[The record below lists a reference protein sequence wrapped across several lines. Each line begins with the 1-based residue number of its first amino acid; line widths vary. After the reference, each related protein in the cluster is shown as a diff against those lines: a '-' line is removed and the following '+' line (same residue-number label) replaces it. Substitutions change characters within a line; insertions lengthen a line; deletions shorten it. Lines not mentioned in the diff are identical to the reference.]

1 VQRADNR
8 IGGTRAM
15 VLCVQSISFGG
26 ADIPINFVY
35 RTQVL
40 PVKFENDHVGC
51 FTEARR
57 TPDDDL
63 QRGLEFGQRSADDF
77 KNLRCRLR
85 RRSLSGCAM
94 SALGQTDMTVSI
106 CDWRWQSRPG
116 PSAERVIHYLQRNG
130 NVVGR

>member
-15 VLCVQSISFGG
+15 VLCVLSMSFGG

-40 PVKFENDHVGC
+40 PIKFENGHVGC

-57 TPDDDL
+57 TPVGEVL
-63 QRGLEFGQRSADDF
+63 MILRTSAV
-77 KNLRCRLR
+77 
-85 RRSLSGCAM
+85 
-94 SALGQTDMTVSI
+94 ALD
-106 CDWRWQSRPG
+106 
-116 PSAERVIHYLQRNG
+116 A
-130 NVVGR
+130 GR